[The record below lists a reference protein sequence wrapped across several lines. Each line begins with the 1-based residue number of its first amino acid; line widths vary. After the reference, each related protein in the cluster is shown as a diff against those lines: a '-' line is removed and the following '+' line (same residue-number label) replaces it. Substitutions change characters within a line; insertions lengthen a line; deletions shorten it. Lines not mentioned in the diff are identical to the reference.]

1 MPNRR
6 GVEFNER
13 TKRQERRR
21 FWQKNP
27 DKQDVKPE
35 VHHILPVSEGLK
47 RGVPKQALKSQE
59 NAVALDPDFHQEV
72 HRETDDETYD
82 ALASTL
88 INKWRSLF

>member
-35 VHHILPVSEGLK
+35 VHHILNVKYGK
-47 RGVPKQALKSQE
+47 KYGVPNEALKSQQ
-59 NAVALDPDFHQEV
+59 NAVAVDPEF
-72 HRETDDETYD
+72 HREIHEKQDEETQEE
-82 ALASTL
+82 LANWFLSVYR
-88 INKWRSLF
+88 KLF